1 MQLNDLLAVTE
12 YLVSIN
18 KKHNY
23 AGLFNQI
30 SSTLQQLTQNPNQ
43 PKFHNQ
49 LIDSRKNLRKALKEM
64 SPENWSFVRTKLF
77 KSFCNGDYYGEHVI
91 KRIQDSFQENQA
103 NPAGM
108 KQKIDEINK
117 EVTDI
122 FNRASQ
128 LGSSLR
134 PLLEKY
140 VDVPDLDEDE
150 YSLQILFDHD
160 IPVEN
165 IDELAK
171 HSKHWKDVFYLYGR
185 AIGEMSHE
193 PRILTVEKGSF
204 FIEIAAYKEVVT
216 AIGLTI
222 GTVLL
227 LAKEYYKV
235 KKLSLETENLE
246 LDVEMKR
253 SFKEKYEQACDQIEE
268 SAVEKVVAEVKEK
281 YFPDDPDASRKK
293 SIEKAVKYLFQFIL
307 KGGEVDVRE
316 PEIEENDSEVEDS
329 DEESTEEGAQEKVGL
344 EEIKQLKSKI
354 GEVRKLAQEFGE
366 LPRLELF
373 EDDDEDESEEN

>member
-1 MQLNDLLAVTE
+1 MQLNDLFAVTD

-23 AGLFNQI
+23 AGLFNQV
-30 SSTLQQLTQNPNQ
+30 SSTLQQLTQNSNQ

-49 LIDSRKNLRKALKEM
+49 LIDSRKKLMSALKEM
-64 SPENWSFVRTKLF
+64 SPDNWSFVRTKLF
-77 KSFCNGDYYGEHVI
+77 RSFCKEDYYGEHVI
-91 KRIQDSFQENQA
+91 ERIQDAFQENQA

-122 FNRASQ
+122 FNRAAQ

-140 VDVPDLDEDE
+140 VDVPDLEEDE

-171 HSKHWKDVFYLYGR
+171 HSKKWKDVFYLYGR
-185 AIGEMSHE
+185 AIGEVSHE

-246 LDVEMKR
+246 LDVEMKK

-268 SAVEKVVAEVKEK
+268 SAVEKVVSEVKEK
-281 YFPDDPDASRKK
+281 YFPDDPDASREK

-307 KGGEVDVRE
+307 KGGEIDVRE
-316 PEIEENDSEVEDS
+316 PDVEEVDDEAEDIDEENEDS
-329 DEESTEEGAQEKVGL
+329 TVQEGLEL
-344 EEIKQLKSKI
+344 EEIKQLKSRI
-354 GEVRKLAQEFGE
+354 SEVRKLAQEFGE

-373 EDDDEDESEEN
+373 EDDDSSDDEE